1 MRRWLL
7 CCLVSVLVLACT
19 PAPTPMHL
27 HQIYQRDTLRIG
39 IVNGPTSY
47 YEGVDGPSGY
57 EYELAKIMA
66 DKLGVKLD
74 IVTAYQTEELLQRLE
89 QGRIDLVA
97 SGGTISPSLQQRFKL
112 GPAYQIADEV
122 LVYNNTKRRPK
133 SIADIDAP
141 IVVLAG
147 SSQAEA
153 LQQLKL
159 QHPDLKVEFS
169 ENLDATE
176 LLQHVAEGKIRYTV
190 TDSHLLS
197 INQRFYP
204 MLNVALTLK
213 KNQPVAWLLP
223 AKDDDSLYTVLIEF
237 FGKSFEN
244 ADLLT
249 LEDKYFG
256 HISRFNYAD
265 TVHYIE
271 AIEKTLPRYR
281 KLFEKHAGAFDWRLL
296 ASLAY
301 QESKWDPK
309 VRSPQGVVGMMMLT
323 VDTANLMKVTSRVDA
338 AQSIRGGALYLKRLM
353 DRLPERI
360 PQPDRTWM
368 ALAGYNLGLSHIESA
383 RMLTEKQ
390 GANADNWAEV
400 KQRLP
405 LLRQR
410 KYYRQ
415 TRTGYA
421 RGDMA
426 VYYVENIRRY
436 YETLQYIDDK
446 QAIKAPAPT
455 TPAQK
460 TKQSKTTAT
469 PSRAP

>member
-47 YEGVDGPSGY
+47 YEGADGPSGY

-281 KLFEKHAGAFDWRLL
+281 KLFEKHAGDFDWRLL

-323 VDTANLMKVTSRVDA
+323 VDTANLMKVSSRVDA

-446 QAIKAPAPT
+446 QAIKAPVPT

-460 TKQSKTTAT
+460 TKPSKTTAT

>member
-169 ENLDATE
+169 DNLDATE

-281 KLFEKHAGAFDWRLL
+281 KLFEKHAGDFDWRLL

-323 VDTANLMKVTSRVDA
+323 VETANLMKVSSRVDA

-455 TPAQK
+455 SPAQK
-460 TKQSKTTAT
+460 AKPSKTTVT

>member
-169 ENLDATE
+169 DNLDATE

-460 TKQSKTTAT
+460 TKPSKTTAT

>member
-169 ENLDATE
+169 DNLDATE

-281 KLFEKHAGAFDWRLL
+281 KLFEKHAGDFDWRLL

-323 VDTANLMKVTSRVDA
+323 VETANLMKVTSRVDA

-446 QAIKAPAPT
+446 QAIKAPAPA
-455 TPAQK
+455 TPVQK
-460 TKQSKTTAT
+460 AKPSKTTVT

>member
-169 ENLDATE
+169 DNLDATE

-281 KLFEKHAGAFDWRLL
+281 KLFEKHAGDFDWRLL

-323 VDTANLMKVTSRVDA
+323 VETANLMKVSSRVDA

-446 QAIKAPAPT
+446 QAIKAPA
-455 TPAQK
+455 QK
-460 TKQSKTTAT
+460 AKPSKTTVT

>member
-169 ENLDATE
+169 DNLDATE

-281 KLFEKHAGAFDWRLL
+281 KLFEKHAGDFDWRLL

-446 QAIKAPAPT
+446 QAIKAPAPA

-460 TKQSKTTAT
+460 AKPSKTTVT

>member
-7 CCLVSVLVLACT
+7 CCIVAVLVLACT
-19 PAPTPMHL
+19 PAPTSMHL
-27 HQIYQRDTLRIG
+27 HQIYQRDALRIG

-47 YEGVDGPSGY
+47 FEGPDGPTGY

-66 DKLGVKLD
+66 DKLGVKLEL
-74 IVTAYQTEELLQRLE
+74 VTAYQTEELFKRLE
-89 QGRIDLVA
+89 QGSIDLVA
-97 SGGTISPSLQQRFKL
+97 SGGTISPTLQQRFKL

-122 LVYNNTKRRPK
+122 LVFNNTKRRPK
-133 SIADIDAP
+133 SLDTLDAP
-141 IVVLAG
+141 IVVMAG

-153 LQQLKL
+153 LQLLQQ
-159 QHPDLKVEFS
+159 QHPNLKVDYS
-169 ENLDATE
+169 DTLDATE
-176 LLQHVAEGKIRYTV
+176 LLQQVAEGKIRYTV

-204 MLNVALTLK
+204 MLNVGLTLK

-249 LEDKYFG
+249 LDDKYFG
-256 HISRFNYAD
+256 HVSRFNYAD
-265 TVHYIE
+265 TLDYIE
-271 AIEKTLPRYR
+271 AIDKTLPRYR
-281 KLFEKHAGAFDWRLL
+281 KLFEQHAGAFDWRLL

-323 VDTANLMKVTSRVDA
+323 VDTANLMKVNSRVDA

-353 DRLPERI
+353 DRLPERV

-390 GANADNWAEV
+390 GANADSWAEV

-410 KYYRQ
+410 KFYRQ

-421 RGDMA
+421 RGDLA

-436 YETLQYIDDK
+436 YETLQWMDDK
-446 QAIKAPAPT
+446 KTAKANSTAAPA
-455 TPAQK
+455 A
-460 TKQSKTTAT
+460 KQPVKK
-469 PSRAP
+469 SRKANSG

>member
-169 ENLDATE
+169 DNLDATE

-281 KLFEKHAGAFDWRLL
+281 KLFEKHAGDFDWRLL

-323 VDTANLMKVTSRVDA
+323 VETANLMKVSSRVDA

-446 QAIKAPAPT
+446 QAIKAPAPA

-460 TKQSKTTAT
+460 AKPSKTTVT

>member
-169 ENLDATE
+169 DNLDATE

-281 KLFEKHAGAFDWRLL
+281 KLFEKHAGDFDWRLL

-323 VDTANLMKVTSRVDA
+323 VETANLMKVTSRVDA

-446 QAIKAPAPT
+446 QAIKAPAPA

-460 TKQSKTTAT
+460 AKPSKTTVT